1 MQNNTSFSKDPNP
14 DLTQTIHAIVNQ
26 KPTNLNEA
34 SSPEAIVSKYN
45 KMKDADDPNEAA
57 MLLANFLQNK
67 KAIKCLLLA
76 KQIREL
82 EKTMPEEI
90 KDRKTDGFNVVDI
103 LKYTARWRS
112 YLWRD
117 FEIKYPQVKKGMA

>member
-1 MQNNTSFSKDPNP
+1 
-14 DLTQTIHAIVNQ
+14 
-26 KPTNLNEA
+26 
-34 SSPEAIVSKYN
+34 
-45 KMKDADDPNEAA
+45 MKDADDPNEAA

-103 LKYTARWRS
+103 LKYTQRWRS

-117 FEIKYPQVKKGMA
+117 FAMKYPQVTS

>member
-1 MQNNTSFSKDPNP
+1 MQNNTSFSRDSNP
-14 DLTQTIHAIVNQ
+14 DLTRTIHAVVNQ
-26 KPTNLNEA
+26 KPINLNEA
-34 SSPEAIVSKYN
+34 LSPEAIVSKYN

-117 FEIKYPQVKKGMA
+117 FEIKYPQVKEE

>member
-1 MQNNTSFSKDPNP
+1 MQNNTSFSRDSNP
-14 DLTQTIHAIVNQ
+14 DLTRTIHAVVNQ

-34 SSPEAIVSKYN
+34 LSPEAIVSKYN

-117 FEIKYPQVKKGMA
+117 FEIKYPQVTS